1 MHQLLLLFVWLLDLL
16 APSCPPDMAVAGLT
30 CVDRY
35 EAPNIE
41 GANPLVMQ
49 SAEDAV
55 AWCEAKGKRLCTE
68 TEWEWACYAAY
79 EPCNNDKRWME
90 WDRKTVDSASEIK
103 RLWQGSASGDYPECR
118 TPSGIYDLRGNVE
131 EWVIS
136 KKAGPHTKRRD
147 WPFTLKG
154 GWWAKITPCHKTND
168 AHESTFRFYQTGFRC
183 CL

>member
-41 GANPLVMQ
+41 GVNPMVMQ

-90 WDRKTVDSASEIK
+90 WDRKTVDSASEVE